1 MRINYIYHT
10 LSIIQSFILPFI
22 ADDKL
27 KEYVTN
33 VLYSHLSYFII
44 DSIIE
49 LYKKETYVYVYH
61 HILVGTATYVA
72 LCNIDEI
79 NREIAQNGLDFI
91 TWSDISSFVVNIRVD
106 YIRDGKINLT
116 NDFIFLLIYTYCR
129 GYKYLKYIYLFQNES
144 DKLLFTILIYIMSMY
159 WLLLWSY
166 NYTRRL
172 LKKIYN

>member
-79 NREIAQNGLDFI
+79 NFHEFREDNTYNELLKDPFYKFHEKRIRE
-91 TWSDISSFVVNIRVD
+91 DIEREGD
-106 YIRDGKINLT
+106 L
-116 NDFIFLLIYTYCR
+116 
-129 GYKYLKYIYLFQNES
+129 
-144 DKLLFTILIYIMSMY
+144 DKLYEGLE
-159 WLLLWSY
+159 
-166 NYTRRL
+166 
-172 LKKIYN
+172 